1 MKVSEFIFQKG
12 KIVSIY
18 GESGSGKTS
27 ILLQV
32 VNDTSPSLYISTEG
46 VSYQGR
52 VEKLRWKKDV
62 NFVEV
67 SNIYEL
73 VSAIL
78 YSSKLSF
85 KVIAIDTI
93 NNIYRQSRKDKD
105 LEYPLL
111 LLYAMSQ
118 ENNVKII
125 LSWQVSVNSRVTGEK
140 FMRRFS
146 EDVYRVTKNHVII
159 GNLRVCRFKINK
171 YGVEGCL

>member
-32 VNDTSPSLYISTEG
+32 VNDISPSLYISTEG

-52 VEKLRWKKDV
+52 VEKIRWKKDV
-62 NFVEV
+62 RFVEV

-73 VSAIL
+73 ISTIL
-78 YSSKLSF
+78 YSSKLNL
-85 KVIAIDTI
+85 KVIAVDTI
-93 NNIYRQSRKDKD
+93 NRIYRLTKKDKD
-105 LEYPLL
+105 LEYPLI
-111 LLYAMSQ
+111 LLYALSQ
-118 ENNVKII
+118 ENNMRII
-125 LSWQVSVNSRVTGEK
+125 LSWQVSDNIRVPGEK
-140 FMRRFS
+140 FMRKFS
-146 EDVYRVTKNHVII
+146 EDVYRVTKDHVIV
-159 GNLRVCRFKINK
+159 GNSRVCKFRINT